1 MAINLALTLTLDGRD
16 AFWNSGNTGT
26 KLDITHLQFGTRN
39 RLPTGEESL
48 LSLPKQSVKI
58 QNGNKIGPDQVRIMA
73 TMPGIENYNVTEIG
87 LWSGEPGLVGSI
99 LVAYTSV
106 RTGYIA
112 QMVNGIDL
120 VFTYDMVIATTDI
133 DKINIVKDTD
143 QSSTFSLLA
152 AHETD
157 RNAHP
162 FYVTTD
168 TAQTISGAKTF
179 TNKAIFSGGLTG
191 ELTGNAATATQ
202 LKTPRTIGG
211 VSFNGTANIN
221 LPGVNIAGNQN
232 TSGNAATASKLAA
245 AVLVGGIAFDGSAAI
260 NLPGVNIAGN
270 QNTSGNAATATK
282 LQTART
288 INGVSFDG
296 SANITIADNT
306 KLPLAGG
313 TITGSL
319 NVSDTI
325 TVTNVG
331 EQVGAFKKLI
341 QASTTT
347 DGGFIAV
354 GNDGV
359 DKGYVEIGTTD
370 DADAEIYASQRTS
383 ANAVIR
389 RAKLLDDAGN
399 TSFPGTVTAPT
410 FNGALNGNAATATK
424 LQTARSINGVGFDGT
439 ANITIADDTKLPLTG
454 GTLTGGLTA
463 PNLTATGSI
472 KATTCGVTGMGNYS
486 PTGQGA
492 YLSWNRNDGGG
503 RTDFINNRGGGAG
516 GFDWWNGNESSYT
529 QVMSL
534 DQNGVLNAIGGF
546 SGNAATATKLQ
557 TARTINGVAF
567 DGSANITIAD
577 STKLPLAGGTI
588 TGALTVNGLITAGD
602 GIKTNRIVS
611 TSAVAFSDGWLA
623 KNIHTGGVLASDF
636 YADSTKVP
644 TNGIYSKGK
653 IHTATSVEVG
663 SSVDGAKDTDYIRAI
678 IHPPTHTGG
687 DWEHTVRDDATYAY
701 YKLKY
706 GTSGHLQLRSDGT
719 LSASGGFDGN
729 ASTATKLATARTIS
743 LIGDGAGSA
752 SFDGSANTSINLTL
766 NDVNNSAG
774 TYGANNLEIPTF
786 TLNKKGLLTSAGN
799 RAFPYAGVGQY
810 GAAILYDGLD
820 SHSTSH
826 SATANIVRHLNAVK
840 VDINKSFNDAFGTDV
855 DSYIT
860 PGNLRGFTS
869 CADFPVGSRMIV
881 DVPALPD
888 MPNLGSAAV
897 YFETK
902 RTYTHPGKLQI
913 AYGYNN
919 GRTATRSAGTG
930 GAYSDWV
937 YTVDTS
943 SISRYRQDL
952 DATRIYSP
960 NLSKTIAI
968 TDINVQVPDLM
979 VFGRVFANNFAS
991 DSPYSFLT
999 TVGQQQVV
1007 MTGGL
1012 LASDNYADQGKVHGL
1027 GIYAKG
1033 VIESAAGFKGK
1044 LLAKDL
1050 RTLKPSQAEKG
1061 GISSYFVTEWGLN
1074 NDYVGGNYGDFLSL
1088 NTYHDASAGNQ
1099 NGLFFDKTGKRIVH
1113 YQSDFDAANW
1123 GYGKTLAYAEDVLST
1138 NGGTMNAP
1146 INFNLSQ
1153 ADGAFHKLIEGSTST
1168 DGGYIAVGNHGSD
1181 RGYLE
1186 LGTVDDPDAA
1196 IYARKRNTP
1205 NTILEEAVILGPDG
1219 NTSFPH
1225 SVFIHG
1231 AVGGHGTCGLVKGN
1245 ADNAEYTGCNIDIT
1259 SWFGV
1264 GIKASNSGERTVVF
1278 NARNGDIH
1286 NRGSL
1291 NSEWFVQANKGI
1303 GISNIEGVGH
1313 GLSLYNGAM
1322 DGMPTYGIAFAKTYH
1337 QGGHGYV
1344 DGDWATYFTMEGA
1357 YNRGWIFKS
1366 HTYGNVASISST
1378 GVITA
1383 PTFNGNATSADR
1395 LSANPSINGV
1405 TFNGTAHIEVPTLG
1419 YGQSWQNVRE
1429 FRASGVNYTNTTGK
1443 PIYVV
1448 VNIWDGTTFVDNIQL
1463 RVKGTDTEGDWS
1475 FIVPNGSTYRCTGAI
1490 RSWTELR

>member
-1 MAINLALTLTLDGRD
+1 MAINLTLTLTLDGKD
-16 AFWNSGNTGT
+16 AFWNSGNTGV

-99 LVAYTSV
+99 LIAYTSV

-152 AHETD
+152 EHETD
-157 RNAHP
+157 KNAHP

-191 ELTGNAATATQ
+191 ELTGNASTATQ

-221 LPGVNIAGNQN
+221 LPGVDIAGNQN

-245 AVLVGGIAFDGSAAI
+245 AVLIGGVAFDGSAAI
-260 NLPGVNIAGN
+260 NLPGVNTTGN
-270 QNTSGNAATATK
+270 QSTTGNAATATK
-282 LQTART
+282 LA
-288 INGVSFDG
+288 
-296 SANITIADNT
+296 
-306 KLPLAGG
+306 
-313 TITGSL
+313 
-319 NVSDTI
+319 
-325 TVTNVG
+325 
-331 EQVGAFKKLI
+331 
-341 QASTTT
+341 
-347 DGGFIAV
+347 
-354 GNDGV
+354 
-359 DKGYVEIGTTD
+359 
-370 DADAEIYASQRTS
+370 
-383 ANAVIR
+383 
-389 RAKLLDDAGN
+389 
-399 TSFPGTVTAPT
+399 
-410 FNGALNGNAATATK
+410 
-424 LQTARSINGVGFDGT
+424 TARSINGVGFDGT

-557 TARTINGVAF
+557 TARTINGVSF

-623 KNIHTGGVLASDF
+623 KNIHTGGVLASDY
-636 YADSTKVP
+636 YADSTKIP

-663 SSVDGAKDTDYIRAI
+663 SSVDGVKDTDYVRAT
-678 IHPPTHTGG
+678 IHPPTHTSG
-687 DWEHTVRDDATYAY
+687 DWEHTVRDDVYEAY
-701 YKLKY
+701 YKIRY
-706 GTSGHLQLRSDGT
+706 GAYGYLQLTSGGV

-752 SFDGSANTSINLTL
+752 SFDGSANASINLTL

-820 SHSTSH
+820 SYSTSH

-840 VDINKSFNDAFGTDV
+840 VDINKSFNDAFGNDV
-855 DSYIT
+855 DHYIT
-860 PGNLRGFTS
+860 PGNLKGFTS

-888 MPNLGSAAV
+888 MPNLGSSAI

-902 RTYTHPGKLQI
+902 RTYIHPGKLQI

-930 GAYSDWV
+930 GPYSDWV
-937 YTVDTS
+937 YTADTS

-960 NLSKTIAI
+960 NSQKVISI
-968 TDINVQVPDLM
+968 TDYAVYVPEL
-979 VFGRVFANNFAS
+979 VVSNGSPIHVSNFAS
-991 DSPYSFLT
+991 NSPYSFLT
-999 TVGQQQVV
+999 GNGQQQVV
-1007 MTGGL
+1007 MTGGI
-1012 LASDNYADQGKVHGL
+1012 LASDSYAADQGKVHGL

-1044 LLAKDL
+1044 LLAKDS
-1050 RTLKPSQAEKG
+1050 RICKPYQAETG
-1061 GISSYFVTEWGLN
+1061 GISAYFVTEWGLN
-1074 NDYVGGNYGDFLSL
+1074 NDFVGGNYGDFLSL

-1113 YQSDFDAANW
+1113 YQSGWGAADW
-1123 GYGKTLAYAEDVLST
+1123 GSGKTLAYAEDVLSI

-1146 INFNLSQ
+1146 INFNLSH
-1153 ADGAFHKLIEGSTST
+1153 ADGAFHKLIEGTTVT

-1181 RGYLE
+1181 KGYLE
-1186 LGTVDDPDAA
+1186 LGTVDDGDAA
-1196 IYARKRNTP
+1196 IYARKRNGA
-1205 NTILEEAVILGPDG
+1205 NAVLEEAVLLGSDG

-1225 SVFIHG
+1225 SVFIHN
-1231 AVGGHGTCGLVKGN
+1231 APGGYTKNGLVKGN
-1245 ADNAEYTGCNIDIT
+1245 ADNATYDWCNIDIT

-1278 NARNGDIH
+1278 NARTGDI
-1286 NRGSL
+1286 S
-1291 NSEWFVQANKGI
+1291 NKGSI
-1303 GISNIEGVGH
+1303 NTVGVVNGKGLGVTGTDGLGS

-1322 DGMPTYGIAFAKTYH
+1322 HGMPTYGIAFAQTQH
-1337 QGGHGYV
+1337 HGGYGYV
-1344 DGDWATYFTMEGA
+1344 NGDWATYFTMEGA

-1366 HTYGNVASISST
+1366 HTHGNVASISST

-1463 RVKGTDTEGDWS
+1463 RVKGTDVEGDWS

-1490 RSWTELR
+1490 RSWVELR